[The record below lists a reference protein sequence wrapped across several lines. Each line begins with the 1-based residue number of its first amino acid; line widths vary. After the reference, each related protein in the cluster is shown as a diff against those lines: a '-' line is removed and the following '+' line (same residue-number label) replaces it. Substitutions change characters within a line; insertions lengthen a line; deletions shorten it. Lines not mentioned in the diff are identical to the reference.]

1 MVSSWFLFEPG
12 YILVDQIIES
22 LLKQW
27 HSPYLVMLLSVAS
40 YKAVTSPSDS
50 DNMNIVNW
58 LDRIQASLQQQGMA
72 LPTNPNFLHNLRN
85 PAVTVD
91 DSEDD
96 DPATEEGPVK
106 EEDVKKVSVANKE
119 YFLPGPAL
127 NLNICKNLV
136 EQHTLEIVLHG
147 LVNKTDIKK
156 LFDIFWKQINPF
168 IGLLDLTLHH
178 QEKTNIGVV
187 PVMAT

>member
-1 MVSSWFLFEPG
+1 
-12 YILVDQIIES
+12 
-22 LLKQW
+22 
-27 HSPYLVMLLSVAS
+27 MLLSVAS

-106 EEDVKKVSVANKE
+106 EEDVKKVVSIAVFHDACPVFMMVITCRVWPIRSIFYLVRCCHGTRIHAVSNS
-119 YFLPGPAL
+119 PVGPAL

-156 LFDIFWKQINPF
+156 LFD
-168 IGLLDLTLHH
+168 
-178 QEKTNIGVV
+178 
-187 PVMAT
+187 M